1 MATISQHQA
10 AELWEVCRD
19 HHTLAAKLEWFST
32 QVSDGQLRSTLER
45 HARRSHQVCQQ
56 LEGFLQSGSATFTG
70 STGTF
75 AQTHGQNNFGS
86 GGYHQSG
93 SFQSGSF
100 QSGSFGY
107 QGSQSAFGTGS
118 SIDIMVAMD
127 CLKDCKY
134 LALQATNGASES
146 SQPVRGFLN
155 QLTGEHL
162 QAAEEMY
169 HWLEQRGMY
178 ASPKADQQ
186 TVQEYARALGQIDQT
201 LTSRFGS
208 GQYQQSSQFAQSTA
222 GTSQFAHAG
231 QYQGG
236 QYQTGQY
243 QTGQYQS
250 FQGSQSMPGT
260 YNRQQ

>member
-1 MATISQHQA
+1 MATMSQHQA

-32 QVSDGQLRSTLER
+32 QVSDGQLRSALER

-56 LEGFLQSGSATFTG
+56 LEGFLQSGSTAFAG

-75 AQTHGQNNFGS
+75 TQAQGQNNFS

-93 SFQSGSF
+93 SFQSGSV
-100 QSGSFGY
+100 GY
-107 QGSQSAFGTGS
+107 QGGQSAFGSGT

-146 SQPVRGFLN
+146 SQPVRSFLN
-155 QLTGEHL
+155 QLSGEHL

-186 TVQEYARALGQIDQT
+186 TVQEYAQALQQIDQT
-201 LTSRFGS
+201 VASRFGGGQHQHS
-208 GQYQQSSQFAQSTA
+208 GQFAQSTA
-222 GTSQFAHAG
+222 GTAQFAHAG
-231 QYQGG
+231 HYQSGQHQTGQYQAG
-236 QYQTGQY
+236 QYQTGP
-243 QTGQYQS
+243 YQS
-250 FQGSQSMPGT
+250 FQAGSSMPGA